1 MNKYDILGVV
11 GEGAY
16 GVVLKCRNKENGEI
30 VAIKKFKESEEDDN
44 VKKSILRE
52 VKILRSLK
60 HDNVVHLKEA
70 FRRKGK
76 LYLVFEYVEKNL
88 LEVLEQKNNGLES
101 EDVRRYIFQMCLAID
116 YCHKNKI
123 IHRDIKPENL
133 LVNTDKSLKLCDFG
147 FARFLAQ
154 KSSDLTDYV
163 ATRWY
168 RAPELV
174 LSCTDYSYPV
184 DMWAIGCILGEIT
197 DGQPLFPGE
206 SEIDQLFV
214 IQKVLGP
221 LTADQMEVCQKN
233 PRFIGV
239 KFPEVTKPETL
250 EKKYL
255 GKLSKKALA
264 FMKVCLKMD
273 PADRISASEALQH
286 PYFEGLRESFPANP
300 TSCDNLR
307 IESAKPTAVSTNK
320 LNAVNTSITSLN
332 KVGSHAPP
340 ATQSSSQKMPTQPSQ
355 HNADKRSQNNTSA
368 STPIHMNHADSSSTN
383 TTERSSRNQMP
394 AKNSKQSIGTASSTN
409 RSGSLEKPV
418 ERSSSLNKTA
428 NRLEKLY
435 QVYDAKKALKDGP
448 HQTQNNFNNNS
459 SNNNNSKKST
469 RGYEND
475 HIDPNVHVPDVF
487 LKTKYGS
494 VAQYNYEIIEQ
505 NESDHE
511 VNSPQKRTQPDER
524 RTQNPRDYPKD
535 HKEQQQLLTRGKR
548 VAKGDPHVHDNHRGD
563 SEDNRSSSYGPAKK
577 AQVSSNSTNI
587 RKKSKFNHA
596 YNDENTESVHSSI
609 NAKSKLIGKFRNQT
623 MPNEGGD
630 VDLEGSTN
638 NLGGND
644 IHDSQTFSSG
654 QLPYLSK
661 RHGAEKMT
669 PNPFDNGADGQKHA
683 NPWKGTRNSQHI
695 NPGMVSSHY
704 EIADGEI
711 KHYNI
716 IYNNNTFNYNIN
728 SSSWNG
734 HSKRKF

>member
-88 LEVLEQKNNGLES
+88 LEVLEQKNNGLDA

-147 FARFLAQ
+147 FARFLSQ
-154 KSSDLTDYV
+154 KTSDLTDYV

-174 LSCTDYSYPV
+174 LSTSDYSYPV

-221 LTADQMEVCQKN
+221 LTADQMELCQKN

-239 KFPEVTKPETL
+239 KFPDITKPETL

-286 PYFEGLRESFPANP
+286 PYFEGLRESVPATP
-300 TSCDNLR
+300 ISSGNLR
-307 IESAKPTAVSTNK
+307 IESAKPAAISTNK
-320 LNAVNTSITSLN
+320 LNVVNTSITSLN
-332 KVGSHAPP
+332 KVGSYVP

-355 HNADKRSQNNTSA
+355 HNADKRSQTNTNVG
-368 STPIHMNHADSSSTN
+368 TPIHMNHADSSTN
-383 TTERSSRNQMP
+383 TTTVTERSSRHQLP
-394 AKNSKQSIGTASSTN
+394 AKNSKASIGTANSTN

-448 HQTQNNFNNNS
+448 HHTQNSFNNN
-459 SNNNNSKKST
+459 NNKKST
-469 RGYEND
+469 RGYENE
-475 HIDPNVHVPDVF
+475 HIDPMNVPDVF

-511 VNSPQKRTQPDER
+511 VNSPHKPTHVDER
-524 RTQNPRDYPKD
+524 KTQNPSRDTRDPRD
-535 HKEQQQLLTRGKR
+535 HPQHQLLTRGKR
-548 VAKGDPHVHDNHRGD
+548 GAKDMYDNHRGD

-577 AQVSSNSTNI
+577 TQVSTTSTNI

-596 YNDENTESVHSSI
+596 YNDGTENTESVQSSI

-630 VDLEGSTN
+630 GDLEGSTH
-638 NLGGND
+638 NLGAGEV
-644 IHDSQTFSSG
+644 HDSQTFSSG

-669 PNPFDNGADGQKHA
+669 PNPYDNGVDGQKHG
-683 NPWKGTRNSQHI
+683 NPWKGGRNSQHI
-695 NPGMVSSHY
+695 NPGMASSHF
-704 EIADGEI
+704 EVADGEI

-728 SSSWNG
+728 TSSWNG